1 MAWPDLGDWWL
12 SEVAGDP
19 AYEEVVTP
27 LLLDLLVPEPGALYV
42 DLGCG
47 EGRVMRR
54 VVEVGARVVG
64 VDVNESLAGIAGTA
78 VVAELPDLPMAEESV
93 DGCYAVLV
101 LEHLVDEA
109 PFFSEAARVSRRG
122 GCLAVV
128 MNHPVWT
135 AVGSTPIGDVDGEV
149 LWRPGDYFRRGA
161 SAVAAGEGE
170 VVFHHRSLGALLT
183 AAAGAGWSLER
194 LVEQPHHDDDRLP
207 GVPRLLG
214 CRWRRL
220 DLLDLDRGVV

>member
-1 MAWPDLGDWWL
+1 MLA
-12 SEVAGDP
+12 
-19 AYEEVVTP
+19 
-27 LLLDLLVPEPGALYV
+27 PEPGVLYL

-47 EGRVMRR
+47 DGRVMRR
-54 VVEVGARVVG
+54 VEDFGARVSG
-64 VDVNESLAGIAGTA
+64 VDVNEGLAAVAGSS
-78 VVAELPDLPMAEESV
+78 VVAELPDLPIAEGSV

-101 LEHLVDEA
+101 LEHLADEA
-109 PFFSEAARVSRRG
+109 SFFAEAARVTRQG

-149 LWRPGDYFRRGA
+149 LWRPGDYFNRSAG
-161 SAVAAGEGE
+161 AVAAGEGE

-183 AAAGAGWSLER
+183 AAAGSGWSLER

-220 DLLDLDRGVV
+220 